1 MTKITI
7 HKTKTGEYLGF
18 TCEGHAG
25 YADSGKDIVCAAIS
39 MLVINTVNSFEKIT
53 EEPVQVKAA
62 ENTGTIECLFT
73 QHPISES
80 SKVLMDSLV
89 LGLTRI
95 EQQYGKKHCRLHF
108 KEV

>member
-7 HKTKTGEYLGF
+7 HKTKTGGYLGF

-53 EEPVQVKAA
+53 KEPVQVKAA
-62 ENTGTIECLFT
+62 ENTGIIECLFT

-89 LGLTRI
+89 LGLSQV
-95 EQQYGKKHCRLHF
+95 EKQYGQKHCKLRF